1 MIATL
6 YTSDLD
12 THYVGMVLTSKGTVD
27 LVGRGGINFPRGYLD
42 IAVYDK
48 TGTAIITTAPT
59 DVCVIAFITKD
70 VPTDPFTG
78 AHRILRVTGV
88 DTLSGHIWRFH
99 YEVDYL
105 RDYLYFAKAHNS
117 ATSSINNLLGCW
129 ITATNDKNKWDRWQY
144 VKLPTD
150 GRKSVVATPGASIS
164 RTSGYQGYAVV
175 LKQRA
180 MGTWLTTPPKS
191 VFFVTATDLN
201 YLYGALLQAD
211 NEGGGVYVAKSVAAI
226 DGIYFIPGLRLDYN
240 LQPQNMDNV
249 TVTNGYPIIEIE
261 GGTQINISTCKAPT
275 SADRL
280 WKHVEQT
287 GDATLTFD
295 ASLSISLDDFRDIYY
310 KSYRVYAPYIG
321 TFDVPIAQLAPYSAN
336 GNDTVSI
343 ELDYK
348 FNLYEGTVSMEYHG
362 LYGLHPSGY
371 KALPTIPLVASTIGT
386 TYYESAAK
394 LDLAKING
402 VINAA
407 TGGLIAAGTGN
418 VPTGILGIAAM
429 TREVVSAAANGEI
442 ANNTAKARALEY
454 SSAANY
460 EGYAD
465 NTFYLITEEMLF
477 SSNFTFANYMVR
489 HGYPCSIPCESYTYT
504 AGDKLWI
511 DATDFH
517 PIGGLSTIPHS
528 EWYPAGIINDIES
541 GYVFPED

>member
-6 YTSDLD
+6 YTSSLD

-150 GRKSVVATPGASIS
+150 GRKSVTATPGASIS

-180 MGTWLTTPPKS
+180 LGVWLTTPPKS
-191 VFFVTATDLN
+191 VFFVTATDLS
-201 YLYGALLQAD
+201 YLYEALLQAD

-226 DGIYFIPGLRLDYN
+226 EGIYFIPGLRLDYN
-240 LQPQNMDNV
+240 LLPQNMDNI

-275 SADRL
+275 SGDRI

-321 TFDVPIAQLAPYSAN
+321 TFDVPIAQLAPYSTN

-348 FNLYEGTVSMEYHG
+348 FNLYDGTVCMEYHN

-371 KALPTIPLVASTIGT
+371 KALPSIPLVASTIGT

-477 SSNFTFANYMVR
+477 SSNFTFTNYMVR

-504 AGDKLWI
+504 SGDKLWI